1 MPPKTP
7 PIASRAATIL
17 DVAKKAGVSIKTV
30 SRVFNKEANVSSRME
45 EKVRKAIKEL
55 DYSPS
60 MAARI
65 LAGNRSFLIGLL
77 YDTPSSYYMHSIQVG
92 ALERCRQ
99 AGFHLIL
106 EKCNSEARD
115 AATAVLG
122 SIKQTRMDGVILTP
136 PVSDSNA
143 IRRVLMD
150 QKIPHVLV
158 SPPKLLSG
166 VSCVHMDDR
175 QAVFDMT
182 SYLIS
187 LGHKRIG
194 YIKGLPRHGAAK
206 LRFLGYQDALK
217 DNGIEQT
224 EAFVKEGT
232 FRFQS
237 GVEAAEQLLQLKIRP
252 TAILAAN
259 DEMGAGVIAAA
270 HRLGIT
276 MPGDLSVAGF
286 DDVPYASITWPALTT
301 IRQPI
306 AEMGAE
312 AAELLLRQI
321 QSKESKSLETS
332 RLFRY
337 EMKVRESTG
346 PVRGW

>member
-1 MPPKTP
+1 MPPMS
-7 PIASRAATIL
+7 SRASTIV
-17 DVAKKAGVSIKTV
+17 DVAKMAGVSFKTV
-30 SRVFNKEANVSSRME
+30 ARVINNEPNVSPKTE

-77 YDTPSSYYMHSIQVG
+77 YDTPSSYYMHSMQIG
-92 ALERCRQ
+92 ALERCRE

-115 AATAVLG
+115 AATSVLK

-136 PVSDSNA
+136 PVSDNNA
-143 IRRVLMD
+143 IREALLR
-150 QKIPHVLV
+150 QKIPHVLI
-158 SPPKLLSG
+158 SPPKLQSG

-175 QAVFDMT
+175 QAAFDMT

-187 LGHKRIG
+187 LGHKRIAF
-194 YIKGLPRHGAAK
+194 IKGHRRHGAAK
-206 LRFLGYQDALK
+206 LRLLGYQDALK
-217 DNGIEQT
+217 DNNIEEN

-237 GVEAAEQLLQLKIRP
+237 GVEAAEQLLRLKVPP

-259 DEMGAGVIAAA
+259 DEMGAGVITAA
-270 HRLGIT
+270 HRLGIA
-276 MPGDLSVAGF
+276 MPKDLSVAGF

-306 AEMGAE
+306 AEMGA
-312 AAELLLRQI
+312 AAAGLLLRQI
-321 QSKESKSLETS
+321 QSKENGLIETTRS
-332 RLFRY
+332 FRH
-337 EMKVRESTG
+337 EMKIRESTG
-346 PVRGW
+346 PVRRR